1 MLVTDIE
8 KMGEKIYVKLRGGQ
22 LKPLHEDSD
31 GSWYYNYKGKRHV
44 VESHHKVVDSQGR
57 NQRCKKCNE
66 VKKKRKQC
74 QSREC
79 YLWREYR
86 MTEEDYKEMWDEQY
100 GCCDICGEEFE
111 NHTEGKVDHNH
122 KTGAVR
128 ALLCNK
134 CNIGLGDFDDSPS
147 RLRKAARYIEGHN

>member
-1 MLVTDIE
+1 MAE
-8 KMGEKIYVKLRGGQ
+8 KKYYVKLEGGKERV
-22 LKPLHEDSD
+22 LRKDSD
-31 GSWYYNYKGKRHV
+31 GLWYFIYDGRRHEV
-44 VESHHKVVDSQGR
+44 KSHHDVVDSRGR
-57 NQRCKKCNE
+57 SLKCKECSEIK
-66 VKKKRKQC
+66 KKKRKKC
-74 QSREC
+74 QNRKC

-86 MTEEDYKEMWDEQY
+86 MTEEDYKEMWDKQD

-122 KTGAVR
+122 ETGAVR

-134 CNIGLGDFDDSPS
+134 CNTGLGDFDDSPS